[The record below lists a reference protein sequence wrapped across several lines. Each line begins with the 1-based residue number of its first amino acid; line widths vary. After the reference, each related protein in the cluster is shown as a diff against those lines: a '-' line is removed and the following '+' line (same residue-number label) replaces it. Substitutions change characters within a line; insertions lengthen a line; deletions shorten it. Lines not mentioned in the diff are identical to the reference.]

1 VNASRGD
8 GGHLP
13 KRRGSE
19 ISVSPRIGVGIKV
32 RKGRTAKELKGVLGA
47 VLGPRLGPA
56 LGEELGPE
64 LGPELGEA
72 LGRVLGVEVESTL
85 GEPSDR
91 CRTGSTTRRRAR
103 YSRGQ

>member
-64 LGPELGEA
+64 LGEA